1 MEFFQRK
8 SKDGSKGNWDKV
20 FHPALEKPDHKGGAT
35 TFIFVYL
42 CHPEHRVLMFS
53 HTEAALADVDTRGD
67 FQSYF
72 LSFHANL

>member
-1 MEFFQRK
+1 MGQRGTGTKFFILLWK
-8 SKDGSKGNWDKV
+8 NLIIKV
-20 FHPALEKPDHKGGAT
+20 ERQHL
-35 TFIFVYL
+35 FVYL

-53 HTEAALADVDTRGD
+53 RTEAALADVDTRGD

>member
-1 MEFFQRK
+1 MYVIIFAILIVGK
-8 SKDGSKGNWDKV
+8 
-20 FHPALEKPDHKGGAT
+20 LEIFLDLFDIFRYFSDFSDR
-35 TFIFVYL
+35 FIFGYL

-53 HTEAALADVDTRGD
+53 LTEAALADVDTRGD